1 MGLWY
6 NVDMAKWFNIGGPC
20 NPADNY
26 VLSAMDRLPEV
37 AALVRKRQYFVV
49 HAPRQCGKTTAF
61 LSFANET
68 NAKGE
73 AVAMYCSL
81 ETVQGFPKAADGIP
95 MVYALVR
102 YAASQFLS
110 AETCP
115 ALLPEPGQVDLD
127 VMKTSGIQHLI
138 SEIARVLG
146 KPFYVLF
153 DEVDCLG
160 GETLITFLRQLRNGK
175 IDMGKGVPFAS
186 SVALIGMRDI
196 RDYKAKIRPD
206 AETLGSASP
215 FNVITE
221 AMTLRSFAEDE
232 VRALYRQHTDETGQV
247 FEEEALAKAFAYSQG
262 QPYLV
267 NALARWCVEKIHQE
281 DFSKP
286 VTGADMDEAKEKII
300 RERGTHLDSL
310 MERMKEPRVR
320 RIVEPVMLGEDM
332 VFDESEDDVRFVL
345 DLGILTNVNGAL
357 VPSNPMYAEIIGRY
371 LSWGTQERMKRVV
384 PETPWVRD
392 DGLDMAGLMAA
403 FQQFWREN
411 ASESAVPFQYRE
423 AYPHLVLQAFLQR
436 VINGGGQIV
445 REMALGSG
453 RLDLGVHFRGAVY
466 AVEVKT
472 AALYAKSHEKAH
484 GQILRYM
491 DRLGVSEGWLVVAD
505 PDLTKS
511 WDGKIST
518 TDIPEDGKTIHLVRC

>member
-1 MGLWY
+1 
-6 NVDMAKWFNIGGPC
+6 MARWFNIGGPC
-20 NPADNY
+20 NAADNY
-26 VLSAMDRLPEV
+26 MLSAMERLPEV
-37 AALVRKRQYFVV
+37 ASLVRKRQYFVV
-49 HAPRQCGKTTAF
+49 HAQRQCGKTTAF

-68 NAKGE
+68 NARGE

-81 ETVQGFPKAADGIP
+81 ETVQEFPKAADGIP
-95 MVYALVR
+95 KICACLRNAARGLAGLDKFAEERWPIPALSRDEVVVTGVQIVLSR
-102 YAASQFLS
+102 YA
-110 AETCP
+110 
-115 ALLPEPGQVDLD
+115 
-127 VMKTSGIQHLI
+127 
-138 SEIARVLG
+138 EIAG
-146 KPFYVLF
+146 KPLYVFF

-175 IDMGKGVPFAS
+175 IDMGKGMPFPS

-215 FNVITE
+215 FNVITK
-221 AMTLRSFAEDE
+221 AMTLRTFTDGE
-232 VRALYRQHTDETGQV
+232 VAALYAQHTAETGQV
-247 FEEEALAKAFAYSQG
+247 FEPEAVRHACVSSGG

-267 NALARWCVEKIHQE
+267 NALARWCVEEIHKE
-281 DFSKP
+281 DFSQP
-286 VTGADMDEAKEKII
+286 ITFADMEEAKEKII

-320 RIVEPVMLGEDM
+320 SVVEPVMLGGT
-332 VFDESEDDVRFVL
+332 VVRDELNDDLRYVL
-345 DLGILTNVNGAL
+345 DLGILVEREGSL
-357 VPSNPMYAEIIGRY
+357 VPANPMYAEIIGRY
-371 LSWGTQERMKRVV
+371 LSWGTQQDVRMKVQ
-384 PETPWVRD
+384 ENPWVKP
-392 DGLDMAGLMAA
+392 DGLDMSGLMAA

-411 ASESAVPFQYRE
+411 ADEHAVPYGYRE

-472 AALYAKSHEKAH
+472 RKLYEKSREKAYA
-484 GQILRYM
+484 QVAKYV
-491 DRLGVSEGWLVVAD
+491 DRLGQSEGWLVVVDAD
-505 PDLTKS
+505 LSKP
-511 WDGKIST
+511 WDGKISSE
-518 TDIPEDGKTIHLVRC
+518 DIVQDGKVIHVVRC

>member
-1 MGLWY
+1 MSG
-6 NVDMAKWFNIGGPC
+6 MARWFNIGGPC
-20 NPADNY
+20 NPATNY
-26 VLSAMDRLPEV
+26 MLSAMDRLPEV
-37 AALVRKRQYFVV
+37 ASLVRKEQYFVV

-81 ETVQGFPKAADGIP
+81 ETVQEFPKAADGIP
-95 MVYALVR
+95 KICACLREAAWGLPGIDKFAEERWPITDMPRDEVVVSGVQHILRR
-102 YAASQFLS
+102 YAEVA
-110 AETCP
+110 
-115 ALLPEPGQVDLD
+115 
-127 VMKTSGIQHLI
+127 
-138 SEIARVLG
+138 G
-146 KPFYVLF
+146 KPLYVLF

-175 IDMGKGVPFAS
+175 VDMGKGKPFPS

-206 AETLGSASP
+206 SETLGSASP
-215 FNVITE
+215 FNVITK
-221 AMTLRSFAEDE
+221 AMTLRSFNEEE

-247 FEEEALAKAFAYSQG
+247 FEEEALSKAFSYSQG

-267 NALARWCVEKIHQE
+267 NALARWCVEEIHHE

-320 RIVEPVMLGEDM
+320 RVVEPVMLGGM
-332 VFDESEDDVRFVL
+332 VNFDELQDDVRFVL
-345 DLGILTNVNGAL
+345 DLGILKLDGKVL
-357 VPSNPMYAEIIGRY
+357 KPSNPMYAEIIGRY
-371 LSWGTQERMKRVV
+371 LSWGTQQAMGMLV
-384 PETPWVRD
+384 PETPWVKD

-411 ASESAVPFQYRE
+411 ADEGAVPFQYRE

-472 AALYAKSHEKAH
+472 LKLYEKTREKARE
-484 GQILRYM
+484 QVLRYM

-505 PDLTKS
+505 PDLTKP
-511 WDGKIST
+511 WDDKIST
-518 TDIPEDGKTIHLVRC
+518 TDFSEDGKTVHLVRC

>member
-1 MGLWY
+1 MSG
-6 NVDMAKWFNIGGPC
+6 MARWFNIGGPC

-26 VLSAMDRLPEV
+26 TLSAMDRLPEV
-37 AALVRKRQYFVV
+37 AALVRKRQYFAV

-81 ETVQGFPKAADGIP
+81 ETVQEFPKAADGIP
-95 MVYALVR
+95 MIYALVR
-102 YAASQFLS
+102 NAASQFLS
-110 AETCP
+110 ADACP
-115 ALLPEPGQVDLD
+115 ALAPEPGQVDAA
-127 VMKTSGIQHLI
+127 VMKTFGVQRLI
-138 SEIARVLG
+138 SEIARTLG
-146 KPFYVLF
+146 KPLYILF

-175 IDMGKGVPFAS
+175 IDLGKGVPFAS

-206 AETLGSASP
+206 SETLGSASP
-215 FNVITE
+215 FNVITK
-221 AMTLRSFAEDE
+221 AMTLRSFTEDE

-247 FEEEALAKAFAYSQG
+247 FEEEALSKAFAYSQG

-267 NALARWCVEKIHQE
+267 NALARWCVEEIHHE

-286 VTGADMDEAKEKII
+286 VTGADMGEAKEKII

-320 RIVEPVMLGEDM
+320 SIVEPVMLGEDM

-345 DLGILTNVNGAL
+345 DLGILKNVNGAL

-384 PETPWVRD
+384 PETPWVKD

-411 ASESAVPFQYRE
+411 ADESAVPFQYRE

-472 AALYAKSHEKAH
+472 LKLYEKTREKARE
-484 GQILRYM
+484 QILRYM

-505 PDLTKS
+505 PDLTKP
-511 WDGKIST
+511 WDDKIST
-518 TDIPEDGKTIHLVRC
+518 ADFSEGGKTVHLVRC

>member
-1 MGLWY
+1 
-6 NVDMAKWFNIGGPC
+6 MARWFNIGGPC
-20 NPADNY
+20 NAAKNY
-26 VLSAMDRLPEV
+26 VLPAMARLPEV
-37 AALVRKRQYFVV
+37 AALVRKEQYFVV

-81 ETVQGFPKAADGIP
+81 ETVQGYPQADEGIP

-102 YAASQFLS
+102 AAAHQFLTD
-110 AETCP
+110 EQCP
-115 ALLPEPGQVDLD
+115 ALVAEPGQVDAAE
-127 VMKTSGIQHLI
+127 MRTSGIQRLI
-138 SEIARVLG
+138 SEVSRVLA

-160 GETLITFLRQLRNGK
+160 GDTLITFLRQLRNGK
-175 IDMGKGVPFAS
+175 IDMGKGKPFAA

-196 RDYKAKIRPD
+196 RDYKAKIRPE
-206 AETLGSASP
+206 AVTLGSASP

-221 AMTLRSFAEDE
+221 AMTIRSFTEEE
-232 VRALYRQHTDETGQV
+232 VRALYRQHTDETGQT
-247 FEEEALAKAFAYSQG
+247 FEEDALVRAFAYSQG

-267 NALARWCVEKIHQE
+267 NALARWCVEKIHSE
-281 DFSKP
+281 DFTRP

-320 RIVEPVMLGEDM
+320 SVVEPVMLGGT
-332 VFDESEDDVRFVL
+332 VNRDELSDDYRYVL
-345 DLGILTNVNGAL
+345 DLGILVERDGSL
-357 VPSNPMYAEIIGRY
+357 VPANPMYAEIIGRY
-371 LSWGTQERMKRVV
+371 LSWGTQQDVRMLV
-384 PETPWVRD
+384 PETPWVKPG
-392 DGLDMAGLMAA
+392 GLDMAGLMAA

-411 ASESAVPFQYRE
+411 ADEKSVPFQYRE

-436 VINGGGQIV
+436 VLNGGGQIV

-472 AALYAKSHEKAH
+472 RKLYEKSHEKACQ
-484 GQILRYM
+484 QILRYM

-505 PDLTKS
+505 SDLAKP
-511 WDGKIST
+511 WDEKISS
-518 TDIPEDGKTIHLVRC
+518 EDVPAGDKTIHIVCC

>member
-1 MGLWY
+1 
-6 NVDMAKWFNIGGPC
+6 MARWFNIGGPC

-26 VLSAMDRLPEV
+26 MLSAMDRLPEV
-37 AALVRKRQYFVV
+37 AGLIRKRQYFVV

-73 AVAMYCSL
+73 AIALYCSL
-81 ETVQGFPKAADGIP
+81 EAVQEFPKAADGIP
-95 MVYALVR
+95 KVCALIKDAIDGVPEFGDLPK
-102 YAASQFLS
+102 AAWPIRQMTADETISSGVKAVLSQM
-110 AETCP
+110 AAKVAP
-115 ALLPEPGQVDLD
+115 KP
-127 VMKTSGIQHLI
+127 LI
-138 SEIARVLG
+138 
-146 KPFYVLF
+146 VLF

-175 IDMGKGVPFAS
+175 IDMGKGKAFAS

-206 AETLGSASP
+206 SETLGSASP
-215 FNVITE
+215 FNVITK
-221 AMTLRSFAEDE
+221 AMTLRSFTEEE

-247 FEEEALAKAFAYSQG
+247 FEEDAILKAWEYSQG

-267 NALARWCVEKIHQE
+267 NALARWCVEEIHHE
-281 DFSKP
+281 DFTKS
-286 VTGADMDEAKEKII
+286 VTGADMDAAKEKII

-320 RIVEPVMLGEDM
+320 RIVESVMLGKDM
-332 VFDESEDDVRFVL
+332 LFDESEDDVRFVL
-345 DLGILTNVNGAL
+345 DLGILKNVNGTL

-371 LSWGTQERMKRVV
+371 LSWSTQERMKRVI
-384 PETPWVRD
+384 PETPWVRE
-392 DGLDMAGLMAA
+392 DGLDMAGLMTA

-411 ASESAVPFQYRE
+411 ASEDAVPFGYRE

-436 VINGGGQIV
+436 VINGGGQIL
-445 REMALGSG
+445 REMALGRG

-472 AALYAKSHEKAH
+472 RALYEKSHEKAH
-484 GQILRYM
+484 RQVLGYM
-491 DRLGVSEGWLVVAD
+491 DRLGVAEGWLVVVDA
-505 PDLTKS
+505 DLTKPWEEKIS
-511 WDGKIST
+511 SEDIQLDGKA
-518 TDIPEDGKTIHLVRC
+518 IHVVGC